1 MMQALQIA
9 LFGRKEVKDEQEHEH
24 TIYILDVIIVNS
36 KFNDE
41 IGESRQ
47 KSNQQSIQR
56 KCESQIMP
64 MKRNSV
70 RRTRNSARKNKVGE
84 KKKAAVTE
92 SRERKTDWWVSE
104 PEREREENKK
114 TAIRCG

>member
-1 MMQALQIA
+1 ML
-9 LFGRKEVKDEQEHEH
+9 LPLPVFVFVYFYLSFGDDAGTANCFVWQKEVKDEQEHEH
-24 TIYILDVIIVNS
+24 IYILYVIIVNS

-84 KKKAAVTE
+84 KEGSNNRIT
-92 SRERKTDWWVSE
+92 RK
-104 PEREREENKK
+104 ENDND
-114 TAIRCG
+114 

>member
-1 MMQALQIA
+1 MPLPLPALVFAYFYLSFGDDAGIA
-9 LFGRKEVKDEQEHEH
+9 NCFVWQKEVKDEQEHEH
-24 TIYILDVIIVNS
+24 TIYILYVIIVNS
-36 KFNDE
+36 KFNNE

-84 KKKAAVTE
+84 KEGSNNRIK
-92 SRERKTDWWVSE
+92 RK
-104 PEREREENKK
+104 ENQ
-114 TAIRCG
+114 